1 MSDWQDERRRRDRA
15 RRDEVMSLPVLE
27 VRCHGVID
35 GRAGDVLVCASVGPA
50 GEVVAVWTTP
60 EGREAVTSTT
70 VSAAGASF
78 PDPGA
83 ARPVAARITV
93 HTPDLAAVTRIEDL
107 YLRRR
112 IRVLSI
118 PATPPSRL
126 PPA

>member
-1 MSDWQDERRRRDRA
+1 VDDTGRPGGRDLDDGLGGR
-15 RRDEVMSLPVLE
+15 
-27 VRCHGVID
+27 GV
-35 GRAGDVLVCASVGPA
+35 V
-50 GEVVAVWTTP
+50 
-60 EGREAVTSTT
+60 
-70 VSAAGASF
+70 

>member
-1 MSDWQDERRRRDRA
+1 
-15 RRDEVMSLPVLE
+15 
-27 VRCHGVID
+27 
-35 GRAGDVLVCASVGPA
+35 
-50 GEVVAVWTTP
+50 VVAVWTTP

-70 VSAAGASF
+70 VSAAGVSF

>member
-1 MSDWQDERRRRDRA
+1 
-15 RRDEVMSLPVLE
+15 
-27 VRCHGVID
+27 
-35 GRAGDVLVCASVGPA
+35 
-50 GEVVAVWTTP
+50 VVAVWTTP
-60 EGREAVTSTT
+60 EGREAVTSTDGLGGRG
-70 VSAAGASF
+70 VV